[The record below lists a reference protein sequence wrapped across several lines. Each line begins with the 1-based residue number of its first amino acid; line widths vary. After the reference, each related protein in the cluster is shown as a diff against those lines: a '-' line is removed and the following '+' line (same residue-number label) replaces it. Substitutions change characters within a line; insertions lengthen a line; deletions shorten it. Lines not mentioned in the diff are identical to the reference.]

1 MILGGISP
9 SNCSGTESM
18 NEVNTS
24 SAAERMRRHRLQR
37 RNGLRCLPI
46 KISETDIEGLTR
58 LGLLPAEMRNDLSAV
73 VSALYKHLDRTL
85 GAMA

>member
-1 MILGGISP
+1 
-9 SNCSGTESM
+9 M
-18 NEVNTS
+18 NETNIS
-24 SAAERMRRHRLQR
+24 STAERMRRHRKRR

-46 KISETDIEGLTR
+46 EISETDIEGLTR

-85 GAMA
+85 GATA

>member
-1 MILGGISP
+1 MKLISTVLPKECGG
-9 SNCSGTESM
+9 T
-18 NEVNTS
+18 
-24 SAAERMRRHRLQR
+24 AKRR

-46 KISETDIEGLTR
+46 EISETDIEGLTR

-85 GAMA
+85 GATA